1 MLQIIALI
9 PHKVEVPNNTKSRK
23 GIKVYDIMVY
33 NSYFPYNSYFI
44 FLNKANVASNEYSD
58 KNNSLEDLLNE
69 GVFSYKE
76 EIVLM
81 NSSLV

>member
-1 MLQIIALI
+1 
-9 PHKVEVPNNTKSRK
+9 
-23 GIKVYDIMVY
+23 MVY